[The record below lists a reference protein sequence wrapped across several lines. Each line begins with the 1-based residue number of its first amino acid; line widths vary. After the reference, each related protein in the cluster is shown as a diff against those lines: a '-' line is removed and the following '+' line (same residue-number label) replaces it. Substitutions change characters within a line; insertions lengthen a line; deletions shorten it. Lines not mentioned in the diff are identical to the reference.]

1 MKSSVNL
8 LLNVTALQLS
18 QVKCTLED
26 SINEFIIEELNLLVF
41 AAKPTSNSNPLHSC
55 KHNERWILYENFSE
69 LGQIEIS
76 LNGQNCLETF
86 TSNSRKLKLVE
97 IS

>member
-1 MKSSVNL
+1 MAPGIEYLEWKSSHQESSLDSQLNSSFMKSSVNL

-55 KHNERWILYENFSE
+55 KHNER
-69 LGQIEIS
+69 
-76 LNGQNCLETF
+76 
-86 TSNSRKLKLVE
+86 
-97 IS
+97 